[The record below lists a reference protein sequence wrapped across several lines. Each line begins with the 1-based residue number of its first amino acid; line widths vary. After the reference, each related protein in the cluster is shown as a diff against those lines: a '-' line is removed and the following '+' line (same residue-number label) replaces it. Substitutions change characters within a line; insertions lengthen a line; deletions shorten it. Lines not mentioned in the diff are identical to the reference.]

1 MHAPTFLK
9 RRTQHTAAAMSR
21 CSMATT
27 AALVALVAGLAL
39 FAPGVAAAQEGD
51 AAAGRGPGQEF
62 IYIATPTVAP
72 IRIQLPA
79 DYDPAE
85 AYPLIVGLHGHG
97 GRGDEFFTPAPLFA
111 EAKVIYAVLQAP
123 YALAM
128 AGRIGYSWNLRGVDN
143 DAGDQGEN
151 ELSVAYILKAV
162 ETLQEKFAPEA
173 VYLMGFSQGGTM
185 TYQTALANPDR
196 FDGFAVFGSWY
207 RPDWFSEE
215 DLAAANSLRVFIG
228 HGLQDGVVER
238 STASRDT
245 LESAGFNVT
254 LYDYDGGHM
263 IAVSAIQEMFA
274 WMAKAHAPR

>member
-1 MHAPTFLK
+1 MHTPNCPAVRT
-9 RRTQHTAAAMSR
+9 RRSAAAMSR
-21 CSMATT
+21 CSVATT
-27 AALVALVAGLAL
+27 AALVAGLAL

-51 AAAGRGPGQEF
+51 VAAGRGPGQEF

-79 DYDPAE
+79 DYDPA
-85 AYPLIVGLHGHG
+85 ATYPLIVGLHGHG

-111 EAKVIYAVLQAP
+111 EADVIYAVLQAP

-143 DAGDQGEN
+143 DAGEQGEN
-151 ELSVAYILKAV
+151 ELSIAYILKAV
-162 ETLQEKFAPEA
+162 ETLKEKFTPEA

-207 RPDWFSEE
+207 RPGWFTEE
-215 DLAAANSLRVFIG
+215 ELAAANSLRVFIG

-254 LYDYDGGHM
+254 LYDYAGGHM
-263 IAVSAIQEMFA
+263 IAVSAIQEMFT